1 MTYPGLVGDGM
12 TAMQAYAKLL
22 DPNDEMVQKPTMLY
36 PTLGDLSSYTPPLLL
51 HSRYPTTPDIPVTMG
66 SYQVLGNTATKT
78 TDSVQNPITRSG
90 DPTYPLSSNK
100 VNMFTSNHTFPTMQ
114 AMQAGFSL
122 SPNNLLL
129 SSPQYQ
135 LPIIYHSVQ
144 DTPTMPSIPS
154 LSHLSTMSNMP
165 AIPANLLSIPSL
177 PPTNSTMSLGLNQS
191 HTVKVRE
198 ESPVN
203 SVLTDWNIY
212 IVNIGL
218 KLNTKMISNTPHPTH
233 HYNHH
238 PPKTF

>member
-22 DPNDEMVQKPTMLY
+22 EPNDEMVQKPTMLLY
-36 PTLGDLSSYTPPLLL
+36 PTLGDLSSYPQPLLL
-51 HSRYPTTPDIPVTMG
+51 QSRYPTTPDIPATMG

-78 TDSVQNPITRSG
+78 TDSVQNPITRAG

-144 DTPTMPSIPS
+144 DTSTMPSLTS
-154 LSHLSTMSNMP
+154 LSHLPTMSMSNMP
-165 AIPANLLSIPSL
+165 AVPANLLSIPSL

-203 SVLTDWNIY
+203 SVSTDWNILSTL
-212 IVNIGL
+212 GL
-218 KLNTKMISNTPHPTH
+218 N
-233 HYNHH
+233 
-238 PPKTF
+238 

>member
-1 MTYPGLVGDGM
+1 MAYPSLVGDGM

-22 DPNDEMVQKPTMLY
+22 EPNDEMVQKPTMLLY
-36 PTLGDLSSYTPPLLL
+36 PTLGDLSSYPQPLLL

-78 TDSVQNPITRSG
+78 TDSVQNPIT
-90 DPTYPLSSNK
+90 TYPLSSNK
-100 VNMFTSNHTFPTMQ
+100 VNTFPSMQ

-135 LPIIYHSVQ
+135 LPIIYHSLQ
-144 DTPTMPSIPS
+144 DTPS

-203 SVLTDWNIY
+203 SVSTDWNILSTL
-212 IVNIGL
+212 GL
-218 KLNTKMISNTPHPTH
+218 N
-233 HYNHH
+233 
-238 PPKTF
+238 